1 MINNA
6 HSAETASLYMRKQKE
21 LELQP
26 KVQIAELQKQTS
38 ILQDSKSLTKENAET
53 AKLLVQC
60 TNELVEATK
69 SNSIL
74 AEKQFKSSE
83 RLAIIAIVV
92 SVISVLIQLFK

>member
-1 MINNA
+1 MINYG
-6 HSAETASLYMRKQKE
+6 HSAETASAYIKKQKE

-26 KVQIAELQKQTS
+26 KVQIAELQKQTL

-60 TNELVEATK
+60 TKELVDATK
-69 SNSIL
+69 SNSIS

-83 RLAIIAIVV
+83 RLTIIAIAMSVV
-92 SVISVLIQLFK
+92 SVLIQLFK

>member
-60 TNELVEATK
+60 TKELIDATK

-74 AEKQFKSSE
+74 AEKQFKSSTM
-83 RLAIIAIVV
+83 AIVN
-92 SVISVLIQLFK
+92 VISHTSMIL